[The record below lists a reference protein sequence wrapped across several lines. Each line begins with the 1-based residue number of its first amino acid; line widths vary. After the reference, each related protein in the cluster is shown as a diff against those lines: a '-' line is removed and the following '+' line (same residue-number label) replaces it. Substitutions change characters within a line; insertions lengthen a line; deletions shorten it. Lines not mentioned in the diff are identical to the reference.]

1 MLIDKYNASD
11 LTPMMSEYLT
21 LKKEY
26 RDTILFYRLGDFYEM
41 FFDDAILASKE
52 LELVLTGRDAGL
64 DEKIPMAGVPHHSS
78 KIYIN
83 KLVNKGYKVAIVE
96 QMEDP
101 ALAKGIVK
109 RSIVNIISPG
119 TILDND
125 NSDIK
130 NNFLVAIYTVD
141 SSYGISYADIST
153 GEFKTTEILNDG
165 NNKKFIDFL
174 VKLDPREIILNK
186 KIDDKI
192 FNNFVE
198 INNIYLSYVNNPN
211 TNLNTNLKYINSKI
225 KNFSSNKFKNKIFS
239 INSITILLE
248 YIYLFK
254 DYNLSHLD
262 NIEYIHNENF
272 MKIDAHTRENLEIHK
287 NLTDNSTKNSL
298 FEVLDY
304 TNTPMGSRKI
314 NSWLEFPLINIED
327 IKSRLDKVEYLFDN
341 RNISDT
347 LSNYLDKIYD
357 IERILSKISYRNA
370 NAKDLLM
377 LRNSIEILP
386 KIKSLINTIEDERFY
401 SYKDK
406 LDDLCDIYKLINNS
420 IKEDSPNN
428 ITEGNIIKEG
438 YNESLDKIKYNSK
451 NGKKLLLDY
460 ELEQKN
466 LTNIPKLKISY
477 NKNVG
482 YFIEITNSYL
492 DRVPENYIRRQTLKN
507 SERYITPR
515 LNEISDMILGS
526 QNEIIELEY
535 EIFVYIREKIS
546 NNSNRIKSTADMIS
560 ELDALNSLAK
570 VANENNYTRPKFND
584 NNYIEIKDGRHPVIE
599 KSLNLNEFIPNDTSI
614 GLDNK
619 IIQIITGPNMAGKS
633 TYMRQVAII
642 ILMSHIG
649 SFVPANYADICIIK
663 SLFTRIGASDNLAK
677 GESTFMVEM
686 NEMSNI
692 IKYADKDSFL
702 ILDEVGRGTST
713 NDGYSIAK
721 AILEYISLHNKS
733 KTLFATHYHELTE
746 LENKLDNVEN
756 FKIDISEKNG
766 DIIFLRKIVKGSA
779 NKSYGI
785 EVAKLSGLPEEIIY
799 RANQILKNTDYI
811 LTENEQLNFVN
822 FESSRNEMQKD
833 IIINEIN
840 SVDLN
845 NMTPIQAIEFV
856 NKLKRLSE
864 DIDND

>member
-766 DIIFLRKIVKGSA
+766 DIIFLRKIVKGFA

>member
-153 GEFKTTEILNDG
+153 GEFKTTEILNDD

-211 TNLNTNLKYINSKI
+211 INLNTNLKYINSKI

-298 FEVLDY
+298 FEVIDY

-406 LDDLCDIYKLINNS
+406 LDDLGDIYNLINNS

-460 ELEQKN
+460 ELEQRN

-535 EIFVYIREKIS
+535 EIFVNIREKIS

-570 VANENNYTRPKFND
+570 VANENNYIRPKLND

-856 NKLKRLSE
+856 NKLKKLSE
-864 DIDND
+864 DIEND